1 MKMASPTTAATVFVV
16 DDDPSIREALNS
28 LIRSVKLRV
37 VTFSS
42 AQEFLRHDRPEAPAC
57 LVLDIRLHGL
67 NGLELQQ
74 QLIRDGV
81 QLPIIFITGHGDIP
95 MSVRAMKAGAVEFL
109 TKPFRERHL
118 LRAIEQAIERDRE
131 GLAQRKE
138 TAELLERYE
147 SLTPRE
153 QEVMGLVVK
162 GLLNKQIASELGTAE
177 ITVKI
182 QRGKVMKKMIAN
194 SLPSLVRMAEKL
206 GSGAAGESPRFTSS
220 LSNG

>member
-1 MKMASPTTAATVFVV
+1 MKITSPSLVPTVFVV
-16 DDDPSIREALNS
+16 DDDPSIREALSS

-37 VTFSS
+37 ETFSS
-42 AQEFLRHDRPEAPAC
+42 AQEFLRHNQPDAPAC
-57 LVLDIRLHGL
+57 LVLDVRLPGL
-67 NGLELQQ
+67 DGLELQQ
-74 QLIRDGV
+74 QLIRDEV
-81 QLPIIFITGHGDIP
+81 HLPIIFMTGHGDIP
-95 MSVRAMKAGAVEFL
+95 MSVRAMKGGAVEFL

>member
-1 MKMASPTTAATVFVV
+1 MKIASPTTAATVFVV

-42 AQEFLRHDRPEAPAC
+42 AQEFLRYDRPEAPAC

-182 QRGKVMKKMIAN
+182 QRGKVMKKMTAN

>member
-42 AQEFLRHDRPEAPAC
+42 AQEFLRYDRPEAPAC

>member
-42 AQEFLRHDRPEAPAC
+42 AQEFLRYDRPEAPAC

-109 TKPFRERHL
+109 TKPFHERHL